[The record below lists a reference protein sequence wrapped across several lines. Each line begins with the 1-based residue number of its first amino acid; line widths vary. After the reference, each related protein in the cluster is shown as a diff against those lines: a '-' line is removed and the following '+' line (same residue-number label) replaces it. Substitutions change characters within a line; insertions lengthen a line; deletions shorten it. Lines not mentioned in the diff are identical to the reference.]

1 MIVDVIITDAV
12 VLIQVFY
19 SDIFLK
25 SFKDIHLLF
34 YPNINKKPQ
43 KCGFLTKN
51 RNKVYAKNK
60 LVSGKF

>member
-34 YPNINKKPQ
+34 YP
-43 KCGFLTKN
+43 L
-51 RNKVYAKNK
+51 
-60 LVSGKF
+60 